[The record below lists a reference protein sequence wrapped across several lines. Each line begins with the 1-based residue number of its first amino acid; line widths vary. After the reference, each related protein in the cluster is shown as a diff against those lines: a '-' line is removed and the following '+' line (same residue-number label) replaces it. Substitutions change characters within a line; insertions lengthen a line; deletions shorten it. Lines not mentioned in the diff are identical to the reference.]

1 MLEVAGLP
9 IQITKSDLDELFLPY
24 GEIQI
29 TKNSILIKIE
39 NNQSIAYIELDK
51 NESTA
56 REELDRKLWR
66 GQSLSVDQHR
76 GDGILFTQP
85 RSRANGSND
94 SENKTNSG
102 QKESNQG

>member
-9 IQITKSDLDELFLPY
+9 IETTKSDLDELFSDY
-24 GEIQI
+24 GEIQAFI
-29 TKNSILIKIE
+29 IKVE
-39 NNQSIAYIELDK
+39 NNQGIAYVELDK

-56 REELDRKLWR
+56 REELDRKVWR

-76 GDGILFTQP
+76 GDGILRTQP

-94 SENKTNSG
+94 SGNQSNSG
-102 QKESNQG
+102 N